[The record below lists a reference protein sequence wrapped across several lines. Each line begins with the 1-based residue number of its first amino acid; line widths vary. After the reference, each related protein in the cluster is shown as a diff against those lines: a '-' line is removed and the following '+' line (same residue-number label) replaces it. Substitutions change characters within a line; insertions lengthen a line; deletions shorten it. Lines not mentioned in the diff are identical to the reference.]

1 QPDRAAGKKN
11 PPPQDAPGKKVEFG
25 TLSSVDYQNAVT
37 FRNKGKIKIISNT
50 KIIKSPEVLHGRE
63 TPKGREKLPYEYFL
77 QHERRVEIETP
88 SGDEAVLVIEAGS
101 YLPFS
106 ALDANPKIS
115 PTKAISLS
123 GDFCTLRW
131 SLDGKYGTE
140 KFKEALHRKY
150 GISSIKETIQ

>member
-1 QPDRAAGKKN
+1 DIVFGAGRYAPGTHEGRRLLAHELTHVVQQENSHAQTLIQPDRAAGKKN

-115 PTKAISLS
+115 PT
-123 GDFCTLRW
+123 
-131 SLDGKYGTE
+131 
-140 KFKEALHRKY
+140 
-150 GISSIKETIQ
+150 